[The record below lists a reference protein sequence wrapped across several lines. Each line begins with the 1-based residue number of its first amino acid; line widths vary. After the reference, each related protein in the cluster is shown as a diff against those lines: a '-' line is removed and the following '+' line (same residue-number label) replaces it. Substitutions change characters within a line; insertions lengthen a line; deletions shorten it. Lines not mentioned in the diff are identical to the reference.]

1 MEKLKKLSPHLIVI
15 LLFIGISFV
24 YFSPVLE
31 GKRLDMPDI
40 KNYIGMSKE
49 VVDYREA
56 TGDEA
61 LWTNSMF
68 SGMPAY
74 QISTRSNGNLIQYV
88 SKSLSLGIPRPANL
102 LFLYLLGFYLLLLSL
117 KVDYRLSAVGAIA
130 FSFSSYF
137 FIIIMAGHMTK
148 ALAIAYLPMVVAAV
162 LYTYRGRMLLGGV
175 LTALTV
181 ALELYA
187 NHLQITYYLVLIL
200 LLIGVVQFIKD
211 LKANNLP
218 DFAKRSGILI
228 LAALLASATAV
239 TRLSTTMEY
248 GTESTRG
255 KSELTNNLDNKTS
268 GLDKDYATSW
278 SYGIAETF
286 TLLIPNFYG
295 GASQGELTTD
305 SETYQAIK
313 GAPNAKQL
321 IKQLPLYWGTQPF
334 TSGPTYA
341 GSIVM
346 FLFIFGLLFVKSDM
360 RVWILLATIMSI
372 MLAWGKNFMPLTDL
386 FLDYFPGYNKFR
398 AVSMILVIA
407 EFTLP
412 LLGFVALNKFLT
424 TDSDE
429 KKKPLQLAFYIV
441 GGLTLIFALMPTL
454 FFDFVGG
461 QDANLA
467 KNGWPI
473 DALQAD
479 RASLLSADAWRSFIF
494 ITLTF
499 GLLWLTLRTDFKIPK
514 ILLWFTLFFLGAFYF
529 SFFEVAKHGGL
540 YAIVIS
546 LPIVLSIGVLKN
558 NKEITYKQIC
568 ILLLGALILCDM
580 WTINKRYLNDDNF
593 ARKSK
598 VEIPYQPTAADQKIL
613 RDKEP
618 NFRVFNQSV
627 STFNDASTSY
637 FHKSIGG
644 YHGAK
649 LKRYQELIE
658 NHISN
663 GNMAVLNMLNTKYFI
678 TPKGQVQQN
687 PGAMGNAWFVD
698 TINIVPNAD
707 AEIAA
712 LNGFNATT
720 TAIVDTRFSE
730 QIIDGLDNTAANIV
744 LTEYKP
750 NYLKYNS
757 NSTNDGIAIFSE
769 IYYSKGWNAYV
780 DNKSTPHFRANYVLR
795 GMQVPAGN
803 HTVEFK
809 FEPTSYST
817 GETVSYASSI
827 ILLLLLGFVSYKEFK

>member
-1 MEKLKKLSPHLIVI
+1 MKNFKKFSPHLIVI
-15 LLFIGISFV
+15 LLFVGISFT
-24 YFSPVLE
+24 YFSPLLQ
-31 GKRLDMPDI
+31 GKLLNMADFTHY
-40 KNYIGMSKE
+40 KGMSKE
-49 VVDYREA
+49 VTDFRKV
-56 TGDEA
+56 TGNEA

-74 QISTRSNGNLIQYV
+74 QISTNSKGNLIQYI
-88 SKSLSLGIPRPANL
+88 SRIISLGIPRPANF

-117 KVDYRLSAVGAIA
+117 KVDYRISAVGAIA

-137 FIIIMAGHMTK
+137 FIIIMAGHVTK
-148 ALAIAYLPMVVAAV
+148 AYAIAYLPLVVAAV
-162 LYTYRGRMLLGGV
+162 LYTYKGRMLLGGV
-175 LTALTV
+175 LTALAV

-187 NHLQITYYLVLIL
+187 NHLQITYYLVLMLI
-200 LLIGVVQFIKD
+200 LIGLVQFVKD
-211 LKANNLP
+211 FKANNLT
-218 DFAKRSGILI
+218 DFSKRSGILI

-278 SYGIAETF
+278 SYGVAETF

-313 GAPNAKQL
+313 RAPNAKQL

-346 FLFIFGLLFVKSDM
+346 FLFIFGLLFVKSEM

-372 MLAWGKNFMPLTDL
+372 TLAWGKNFMPLTDL

-424 TDSDE
+424 SDSDN

-441 GGLTLIFALMPTL
+441 GGLTLIFALIPSL

-479 RASLLSADAWRSFIF
+479 RAGILSADAWRSFTF
-494 ITLTF
+494 ITLSF
-499 GLLWLTLRTDFKIPK
+499 GTMWMFLKNKISSK
-514 ILLWFTLFFLGAFYF
+514 YVIL
-529 SFFEVAKHGGL
+529 
-540 YAIVIS
+540 IV
-546 LPIVLSIGVLKN
+546 GVLVL
-558 NKEITYKQIC
+558 T
-568 ILLLGALILCDM
+568 DM
-580 WTINKRYLNDDNF
+580 WTVNKRYLNDDNF

-598 VEIPYQPTAADQKIL
+598 VQVPYQATAADQQIL
-613 RDKEP
+613 RDKDP

-658 NHISN
+658 NHIAQ
-663 GNMAVLNMLNTKYFI
+663 GNMAVLNMLNAKYFI
-678 TPKGQVQQN
+678 TPQGQAQQN
-687 PGAMGNAWFVD
+687 PGAMGNAWFVNK
-698 TINIVPNAD
+698 INIVANAD
-707 AEIAA
+707 AEITA
-712 LNGFNATT
+712 LDRFNPANS
-720 TAIVDTRFSE
+720 AIVDTRFSE
-730 QIIDGLDNTAANIV
+730 QMIIGLDNTGTSITLA
-744 LTEYKP
+744 EYKP

-757 NSTNDGIAIFSE
+757 TTAKDGIAIFSE
-769 IYYSKGWNAYV
+769 IYYDKGWNAYL
-780 DNKSTPHFRANYVLR
+780 DGELKPHFRANYVLR
-795 GMQVPAGN
+795 GMKIPAGN
-803 HTVEFK
+803 HVVEFK
-809 FEPTSYST
+809 FEPAVYH
-817 GETVSYASSI
+817 VSERIALASSVV
-827 ILLLLLGFVSYKEFK
+827 LLLLLAFVSVKELKA

>member
-1 MEKLKKLSPHLIVI
+1 MEKFKKLSPHLLVI
-15 LLFIGISFV
+15 LLFVGISFT
-24 YFSPVLE
+24 YFSPLIQ
-31 GKRLDMPDI
+31 GKHLDTPDV
-40 KNYIGMSKE
+40 KHWKGMSKE
-49 VVDYREA
+49 IFDFRNA
-56 TGDEA
+56 TGKEA

-74 QISTRSNGNLIQYV
+74 QISISSNTNLIRYV
-88 SKSLSLGIPRPANL
+88 VKIISLGIPSPANL

-117 KVDYRLSAVGAIA
+117 KVDYRVSAIGAIA

-148 ALAIAYLPMVVAAV
+148 AYAIAYVPMVVAAV
-162 LYTYRGRMLLGGV
+162 LYTYRGKMLLGGV
-175 LTALTV
+175 FTALAV
-181 ALELYA
+181 ALELHA
-187 NHLQITYYLVLIL
+187 NHLQITYYLVLML
-200 LLIGVVQFIKD
+200 MLIGLVQFVKD
-211 LKANNLP
+211 FKANNLI
-218 DFAKRSGILI
+218 DFSKRSGVLI

-278 SYGIAETF
+278 SYGIAESF

-305 SETYQAIK
+305 SKTYQAIK
-313 GAPNAKQL
+313 RAPNPKQL
-321 IKQLPLYWGTQPF
+321 IKQLPLYWGNQPF

-346 FLFIFGLLFVKSDM
+346 FLFIFGLLFVKSEM

-412 LLGFVALNKFLT
+412 LLGFIALNKFL
-424 TDSDE
+424 SEKDE
-429 KKKPLQLAFYIV
+429 DYETNDKVKDVKTQKVSHIVVKSKKLRSLNLAFYIV
-441 GGLTLIFALMPTL
+441 GGLTLVFALMPTL

-461 QDANLA
+461 QDANLE
-467 KNGWPI
+467 KKGWPI

-479 RASLLSADAWRSFIF
+479 RAGLLSADAWRSFTF
-494 ITLTF
+494 ITLAF
-499 GLLWLTLRTDFKIPK
+499 GVMWMFLKNKISSK
-514 ILLWFTLFFLGAFYF
+514 Y
-529 SFFEVAKHGGL
+529 V
-540 YAIVIS
+540 
-546 LPIVLSIGVLKN
+546 VLIIGVLV
-558 NKEITYKQIC
+558 
-568 ILLLGALILCDM
+568 LADM
-580 WTINKRYLNDDNF
+580 WTVNKRYLNDDNF

-598 VEIPYQPTAADQKIL
+598 VQVPYQATAADQQIL
-613 RDKEP
+613 RDTDP
-618 NFRVFNQSV
+618 NFRVFNNSV

-658 NHISN
+658 NHIEK

-687 PGAMGNAWFVD
+687 PGAMGNAWFVNK
-698 TINIVPNAD
+698 INIVANAD
-707 AEIAA
+707 AEIVA
-712 LNGFNATT
+712 LDEFNPAN

-730 QIIDGLDNTAANIV
+730 QIIDGLDNSLANISLV
-744 LTEYKP
+744 EYKP
-750 NYLKYNS
+750 NYLKYKTKSFNK
-757 NSTNDGIAIFSE
+757 GIAIFSE
-769 IYYSKGWNAYV
+769 IYYDKGWDAYI
-780 DNKSTPHFRANYVLR
+780 DGELKPHFRANYVLR
-795 GMQVPAGN
+795 GMQIPEGN
-803 HTVEFK
+803 HIVEFK
-809 FEPTSYST
+809 FVPAVYY
-817 GETVSYASSI
+817 VSEQIALASS
-827 ILLLLLGFVSYKEFK
+827 ILLLLLIAFVSVKELKYI

>member
-1 MEKLKKLSPHLIVI
+1 MKNFKKFSPHLIVI
-15 LLFIGISFV
+15 LLFVGISFT
-24 YFSPVLE
+24 YFSPLLQ
-31 GKRLDMPDI
+31 GKLLNMADFTHY
-40 KNYIGMSKE
+40 KGMSKE
-49 VVDYREA
+49 VTDFRKV
-56 TGDEA
+56 TGNEA

-74 QISTRSNGNLIQYV
+74 QISTNSKGNLIQYI
-88 SKSLSLGIPRPANL
+88 SRIISLGIPRPANF

-117 KVDYRLSAVGAIA
+117 KVDYRISAVGAIA

-148 ALAIAYLPMVVAAV
+148 AHAIAFLPMVIAAV

-175 LTALTV
+175 LTSLAV

-200 LLIGVVQFIKD
+200 ILIGLVQFVKD
-211 LKANNLP
+211 FKANNLI
-218 DFAKRSGILI
+218 DFSKRSGVLI
-228 LAALLASATAV
+228 LAALLASATSV

-248 GTESTRG
+248 GAESTRG

-278 SYGIAETF
+278 SYGVAETF

-305 SETYQAIK
+305 SETYQEIK
-313 GAPNAKQL
+313 RNPNAKQL

-346 FLFIFGLLFVKSDM
+346 FFFIFGLLFVKSEM

-407 EFTLP
+407 EFTIP
-412 LLGFVALNKFLT
+412 LLGFIALNKFLSKKDENYE
-424 TDSDE
+424 TDIKVKDIKTQKVSHVVVKS
-429 KKKPLQLAFYIV
+429 KKLRSLNLAFYIV
-441 GGLTLIFALMPTL
+441 GGLCLIFALMPSL

-473 DALQAD
+473 DALQTD
-479 RASLLSADAWRSFIF
+479 RAGLLSADAWRSFIF

-499 GLLWLTLRTDFKIPK
+499 GTMWMF
-514 ILLWFTLFFLGAFYF
+514 
-529 SFFEVAKHGGL
+529 
-540 YAIVIS
+540 
-546 LPIVLSIGVLKN
+546 LKN
-558 NKEITYKQIC
+558 KIRSKYVIFIVG
-568 ILLLGALILCDM
+568 ILVLADM
-580 WTINKRYLNDDNF
+580 WTVNKRYLNDDNF

-598 VEIPYQPTAADQKIL
+598 VQVPYQATAADQQIL
-613 RDKEP
+613 RDTDP

-658 NHISN
+658 NHISK

-678 TPKGQVQQN
+678 TPKGKVQQN
-687 PGAMGNAWFVD
+687 PGAMGNAWFVNK
-698 TINIVPNAD
+698 INLVANAD
-707 AEIAA
+707 AEIMA
-712 LNGFNATT
+712 LDGFSPAN
-720 TAIVDTRFSE
+720 TAIVDSRFSD
-730 QIIDGLDNTAANIV
+730 QMIIKLDNDQASIS

-757 NSTNDGIAIFSE
+757 TSPKNGIAIFSE
-769 IYYSKGWNAYV
+769 IFYDKGWNAYI
-780 DNKSTPHFRANYVLR
+780 NGELKPHFRANYVLR
-795 GMQVPAGN
+795 GMQIPAGN
-803 HTVEFK
+803 HLVEFK
-809 FEPTSYST
+809 FEPDSYF
-817 GETVSYASSI
+817 VSERIAFASS
-827 ILLLLLGFVSYKEFK
+827 ILLLLLIVFVSIKEFKSS

>member
-1 MEKLKKLSPHLIVI
+1 MQKFKKLSPHLIII
-15 LLFIGISFV
+15 LLFVGISFT
-24 YFSPVLE
+24 YFSPVLQ
-31 GKRLDMPDI
+31 GKLLNMADI
-40 KNYIGMSKE
+40 THHKGMSKE
-49 VVDYREA
+49 VTDFREA
-56 TGDEA
+56 TGEEA

-74 QISTRSNGNLIQYV
+74 QISTRSNGNLMQYV
-88 SKSLSLGIPRPANL
+88 VKVITLGMPNPANR
-102 LFLYLLGFYLLLLSL
+102 LFLYLLGFYLLLISL

-148 ALAIAYLPMVVAAV
+148 AHAIAYMPMVVAAV

-175 LTALTV
+175 LTALAV

-187 NHLQITYYLVLIL
+187 NHLQITYYLVLTLI
-200 LLIGVVQFIKD
+200 LIGLVHFIKD
-211 LKANNLP
+211 FKANNIP
-218 DFAKRSGILI
+218 DFVKRSGVLV

-313 GAPNAKQL
+313 RAPNAKQL

-341 GSIVM
+341 GSIVI
-346 FLFIFGLLFVKSDM
+346 FLFIFGLLFVKSEM

-372 MLAWGKNFMPLTDL
+372 MLAWGKNFMSLTDL

-412 LLGFVALNKFLT
+412 LLGFVALNKFLFN
-424 TDSDE
+424 DSDN

-441 GGLTLIFALMPTL
+441 GGLTLIFALIPTL
-454 FFDFVGG
+454 FFDFVAG
-461 QDANLA
+461 QDASLA

-479 RASLLSADAWRSFIF
+479 RAVLLSADAWRSFTF

-499 GLLWLTLRTDFKIPK
+499 GAMWMF
-514 ILLWFTLFFLGAFYF
+514 
-529 SFFEVAKHGGL
+529 
-540 YAIVIS
+540 
-546 LPIVLSIGVLKN
+546 LKN
-558 NKEITYKQIC
+558 KISSKYV
-568 ILLLGALILCDM
+568 ILIVGILVLADM
-580 WTINKRYLNDDNF
+580 WTVNKRYLNDDNF
-593 ARKSK
+593 ARKRN
-598 VEIPYQPTAADQKIL
+598 VEVPYQETAADLQIL
-613 RDKEP
+613 RDTDP

-658 NHISN
+658 NHIAK

-678 TPKGQVQQN
+678 TPKGQAQQN
-687 PGAMGNAWFVD
+687 PGAMGNAWFVNE
-698 TINIVPNAD
+698 INIVANAD

-712 LNGFNATT
+712 LNGFNPADS
-720 TAIVDTRFSE
+720 AIVDTSFSE
-730 QIIDGLDNTAANIV
+730 QIIFELDNTGASIV

-757 NSTNDGIAIFSE
+757 TTTKDGIAIFSE
-769 IYYSKGWNAYV
+769 IYYDKGWNAYV
-780 DNKSTPHFRANYVLR
+780 NGELKTYFRANYVLR
-795 GMQVPAGN
+795 GMKIPAGN
-803 HTVEFK
+803 HVVEFK
-809 FEPTSYST
+809 FEPAVYH
-817 GETVSYASSI
+817 VSERIALASSV
-827 ILLLLLGFVSYKEFK
+827 ILLLLLAFVSIKELRS

>member
-1 MEKLKKLSPHLIVI
+1 MEQIKKLSPHLIVI
-15 LLFIGISFV
+15 LLFVGISFA
-24 YFSPVLE
+24 YFSPVLQ
-31 GKRLDMPDI
+31 GKLLDMPDI
-40 KNYIGMSKE
+40 THHKGMSKE
-49 VVDYREA
+49 VTDFREA
-56 TGDEA
+56 TGEEA
-61 LWTNSMF
+61 LWTNAMF

-74 QISTRSNGNLIQYV
+74 QISTKSNNNLIQYV
-88 SKSLSLGIPRPANL
+88 VKAIKLGIPRPANL

-117 KVDYRLSAVGAIA
+117 KVDYRLSSVGAIA
-130 FSFSSYF
+130 FAFSSYF

-148 ALAIAYLPMVVAAV
+148 ALAIAYVPMVVAAV
-162 LYTYRGRMLLGGV
+162 LYTYRGKMLLGGV

-181 ALELYA
+181 ALQLYA
-187 NHLQITYYLVLIL
+187 NHLQITYYLVLVLI
-200 LLIGVVQFIKD
+200 LIGIVQFVKD
-211 LKANNLP
+211 LKANNLNS
-218 DFAKRSGILI
+218 FAKRSGVLV
-228 LAALLASATAV
+228 LAALLASGTAV

-248 GTESTRG
+248 GKDSTRG

-278 SYGIAETF
+278 SYGVAETF

-295 GASQGELTTD
+295 GASQGALTTD
-305 SETYQAIK
+305 SETYNAIK
-313 GAPNAKQL
+313 RAPNAKQL

-341 GSIVM
+341 GAIVM
-346 FLFIFGLLFVKSDM
+346 FLFIFGLFFVKSEM
-360 RVWILLATIMSI
+360 RVWILLATILSI

-407 EFTLP
+407 EFTIP

-424 TDSDE
+424 TETSENE

-441 GGLTLIFALMPTL
+441 GGLTLVFALMPTL

-473 DALQAD
+473 DALQSD
-479 RASLLSADAWRSFIF
+479 RAGLLSADSWRSFIF

-499 GLLWLTLRTDFKIPK
+499 GTMWMFLKNKLSSKFV
-514 ILLWFTLFFLGAFYF
+514 ILIA
-529 SFFEVAKHGGL
+529 
-540 YAIVIS
+540 
-546 LPIVLSIGVLKN
+546 GVL
-558 NKEITYKQIC
+558 
-568 ILLLGALILCDM
+568 ILADM
-580 WTINKRYLNDDNF
+580 WTVNKRYLNDDHF
-593 ARKSK
+593 VRKSK
-598 VEIPYQPTAADQKIL
+598 VEIPYHPTQADQQIL
-613 RDKEP
+613 RDKDP

-658 NHISN
+658 NHISK

-678 TPKGQVQQN
+678 TPKGQAQQN
-687 PGAMGNAWFVD
+687 PAAMGNAWFVNE
-698 TINIVPNAD
+698 INTVADAD

-712 LNGFNATT
+712 LNGFNPEN
-720 TAIVDTRFSE
+720 TAIIDVRFSE
-730 QIIDGLDNTAANIV
+730 QMIDGLDNTGASIS
-744 LTEYKP
+744 LIEYKP

-757 NSTNDGIAIFSE
+757 NSSKNGIAIFSE
-769 IYYSKGWNAYV
+769 IYYDKGWNAYV
-780 DNKSTPHFRANYVLR
+780 DGELKPHFRANYVLR
-795 GMQVPAGN
+795 GMQIPAGN
-803 HTVEFK
+803 LIVEFK
-809 FEPTSYST
+809 FEPAVYHISERIALT
-817 GETVSYASSI
+817 SSI
-827 ILLLLLGFVSYKEFK
+827 ILLLLLAFVSVKELKV

>member
-1 MEKLKKLSPHLIVI
+1 MRKFKKISPHLIVI
-15 LLFIGISFV
+15 LLFVGISFT
-24 YFSPVLE
+24 YFSPVLQ
-31 GKRLDMPDI
+31 GKLLNMADI
-40 KNYIGMSKE
+40 THHKGMSKE
-49 VVDYREA
+49 VTDFREA
-56 TGDEA
+56 TGEEA

-88 SKSLSLGIPRPANL
+88 AKTISLGIPRPANL

-117 KVDYRLSAVGAIA
+117 KVDYRLSAAGAIA
-130 FSFSSYF
+130 FAFSSYF

-187 NHLQITYYLVLIL
+187 NHLQITYYLVLMLI
-200 LLIGVVQFIKD
+200 LIGLVQFIKD
-211 LKANNLP
+211 FKANNLM
-218 DFAKRSGILI
+218 DFSKRSGVLI
-228 LAALLASATAV
+228 LAALLASATAF

-295 GASQGELTTD
+295 GASQGKLTTD

-313 GAPNAKQL
+313 RAPNAKQL

-346 FLFIFGLLFVKSDM
+346 FLFIFGLIFVKSEM

-412 LLGFVALNKFLT
+412 LLGFVALNKFLLEKDEDYE
-424 TDSDE
+424 TDSKVKDVKTQKVSHVAVKS
-429 KKKPLQLAFYIV
+429 KKLRSLNLAFYIV
-441 GGLTLIFALMPTL
+441 GGLSLIFALMPSL

-473 DALQAD
+473 DALQSD
-479 RASLLSADAWRSFIF
+479 RSGLLSADAWRSFTF
-494 ITLTF
+494 IALTF
-499 GLLWLTLRTDFKIPK
+499 GAMWMFLKNKISSK
-514 ILLWFTLFFLGAFYF
+514 YVIL
-529 SFFEVAKHGGL
+529 
-540 YAIVIS
+540 IV
-546 LPIVLSIGVLKN
+546 GVLV
-558 NKEITYKQIC
+558 
-568 ILLLGALILCDM
+568 LADM
-580 WTINKRYLNDDNF
+580 WTVNKRYLNDDNF

-598 VEIPYQPTAADQKIL
+598 VQVPYKATAADQQIL
-613 RDKEP
+613 RDTDP

-658 NHISN
+658 NHISK

-678 TPKGQVQQN
+678 TPKGQAQQN
-687 PGAMGNAWFVD
+687 PGARGNAWFVNE
-698 TINIVPNAD
+698 INIVANAD

-712 LNGFNATT
+712 LDGFKPSN
-720 TAIVDTRFSE
+720 TAIVDTSFSE
-730 QIIDGLDNTAANIV
+730 QIIDGLDNIASSIV

-757 NSTNDGIAIFSE
+757 NSINDGIAIFSE
-769 IYYSKGWNAYV
+769 IYYDKGWNAYV
-780 DNKSTPHFRANYVLR
+780 NGELKPHFRANYVLR
-795 GMQVPAGN
+795 GMKIPAGN
-803 HTVEFK
+803 HVVEFK
-809 FEPTSYST
+809 FEPAVYH
-817 GETVSYASSI
+817 VSEQIALASSVV
-827 ILLLLLGFVSYKEFK
+827 LLLLLAFVSVKELKS